1 MKTLVIKET
10 QAPYTLTLDEA
21 TLAEGPVMVL
31 CVGSEGE
38 RVVGVLV
45 PPEEYAAF
53 RAWREAQQGPVQSRQ
68 AHEEFE
74 REAAA
79 FERLL
84 PELLKTYR
92 GRVVAIRNGQVIDAG
107 KTGESV
113 VEVAER
119 VYNQIG
125 YVPVYIQQVEETLQ
139 VRRISGP
146 RLAQQ

>member
-21 TLAEGPVMVL
+21 TLAEGPVTVL
-31 CVGSEGE
+31 CIGSEGE
-38 RVVGVLV
+38 RVVGVLI

-53 RAWREAQQGPVQSRQ
+53 RAWREAQQRPAQVRR
-68 AHEEFE
+68 AHEAFE
-74 REAAA
+74 SEVAA

-84 PELLKTYR
+84 PELLETYR
-92 GRVVAIRNGQVIDAG
+92 GRVVAIHNGQVIEVG

-113 VEVAER
+113 AEVAER

-125 YVPVYIQQVEETLQ
+125 YVPVYIQQVEETLR

-146 RLAQQ
+146 RLAQR